1 MKKPVLAAIALAIA
15 LLALIIYSTFGP
27 RVRVE
32 VCMEFLGQTVCK
44 TNSATSR
51 DLAIRSAIQ
60 NACAEMASGVTA
72 VMQCQGSNPKSI
84 TVK

>member
-1 MKKPVLAAIALAIA
+1 MKKPVLVAIGQAVA

-32 VCMEFLGQTVCK
+32 VCMEFQGQTTCK
-44 TNSATSR
+44 TNSASSR

-60 NACAEMASGVTA
+60 NACAEMTSGVTS
-72 VMQCQGSNPKSI
+72 VMQCQGSSPKSI